1 MPAHAEP
8 SRIIMHVDMDAFYAS
23 IEQRDNPELK
33 GKPVIVGGSGP
44 RGVVAAASYE
54 VREFGVYSAMA
65 SKEAARRCPDAV
77 FVKPRISH
85 YRETSD
91 VIFDIFRDMT
101 PIYEGLS
108 LDEAFLDFTGEPGI
122 EDKIETTALS
132 IKRRILEATQLTAS
146 VGVGPNKLVAKIASD
161 INKPDG
167 LCMLFDDNIRQTLD
181 PMQANRIPGIGKKT
195 YAKLEQIDIHTIQ
208 DLRRAPDAA
217 LAAVFGRYAM
227 RIKSRSQGI
236 DDRPVTPHLDDK
248 SISAE
253 TTFDTDL
260 SSDQDMIDALLPLA
274 DRVAERAR
282 QKNLQGSVVQ
292 IKIRTAD
299 FKTQTRQMRLQ
310 PPSNSSAHLK
320 SQSRALL
327 EDWRAEHP
335 AQEVRLLGVGIS
347 GLIEQRQLG
356 LFEAPSENHEGV
368 DQVLDN
374 IREKYGIGAVKR
386 GSRLR

>member
-1 MPAHAEP
+1 
-8 SRIIMHVDMDAFYAS
+8 
-23 IEQRDNPELK
+23 
-33 GKPVIVGGSGP
+33 
-44 RGVVAAASYE
+44 
-54 VREFGVYSAMA
+54 MA